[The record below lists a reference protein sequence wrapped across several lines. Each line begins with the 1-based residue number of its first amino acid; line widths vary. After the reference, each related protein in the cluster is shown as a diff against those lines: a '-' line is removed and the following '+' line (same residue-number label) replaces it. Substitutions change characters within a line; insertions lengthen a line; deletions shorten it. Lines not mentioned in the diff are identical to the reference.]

1 MLKMDWGLSVKVG
14 DLVKGK
20 HGRLRVGIVFKK
32 YRDPGM
38 QTNDPKFKF
47 LYSVM
52 WNDKR
57 IPTFFSE
64 CKWHD
69 LEVIS
74 ESR

>member
-1 MLKMDWGLSVKVG
+1 MKVG

-57 IPTFFSE
+57 IPTSFSE

>member
-1 MLKMDWGLSVKVG
+1 VEVG
-14 DLVKGK
+14 DLVRRKCGWV
-20 HGRLRVGIVFKK
+20 RMGIIFKK

-52 WNDKR
+52 WNAPH

-64 CKWHD
+64 SKWYD

>member
-1 MLKMDWGLSVKVG
+1 MKTG
-14 DLVKGK
+14 DLVRGK
-20 HGRLRVGIVFKK
+20 HGRSWMGIVLKK
-32 YRDPGM
+32 YRDPDM

-52 WNDKR
+52 WNDQR
-57 IPTFFSE
+57 HPTFFSE
-64 CKWHD
+64 AKWHD

>member
-1 MLKMDWGLSVKVG
+1 MKVG

-20 HGRLRVGIVFKK
+20 YGRLRVGIVFKK